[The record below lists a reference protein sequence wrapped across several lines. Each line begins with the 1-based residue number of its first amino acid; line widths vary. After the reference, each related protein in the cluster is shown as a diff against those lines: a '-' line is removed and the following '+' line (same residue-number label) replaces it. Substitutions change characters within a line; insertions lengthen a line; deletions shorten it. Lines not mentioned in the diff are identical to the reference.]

1 VRCKHATSLRSN
13 LARAVNKGLVKK
25 ELTMSTRLA
34 TIASR
39 QRTNRARDFLFAAFV
54 ALAAV
59 VSLSTVSL
67 AADAAQTI
75 ASR

>member
-1 VRCKHATSLRSN
+1 MSN
-13 LARAVNKGLVKK
+13 
-25 ELTMSTRLA
+25 RLA

-39 QRTNRARDFLFAAFV
+39 QRKSRARDFLFAAFV